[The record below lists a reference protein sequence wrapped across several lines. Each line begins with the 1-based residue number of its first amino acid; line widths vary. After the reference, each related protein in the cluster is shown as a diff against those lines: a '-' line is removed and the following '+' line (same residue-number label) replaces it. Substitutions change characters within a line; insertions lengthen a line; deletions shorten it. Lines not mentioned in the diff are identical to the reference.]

1 MGAAVPVT
9 NKFRLEL
16 NPFFSKQVSVNLQY
30 ESVNANYTVDYADD
44 SRVWYTGFHL
54 KGIFDNTE
62 EQGFNIYKGL
72 EPLLNF
78 NIINHFPKIS
88 RLI

>member
-1 MGAAVPVT
+1 MIIGAAVPVT

-16 NPFFSKQVSVNLQY
+16 NPFSANKFNNLQY

-44 SRVWYTGFHL
+44 SRVWYSGFHL

-78 NIINHFPKIS
+78 NIINLFQK
-88 RLI
+88 